1 MTELVPNT
9 AELGSG
15 HPIRAILF
23 NNGHKITCNLP
34 TNNQQGELGTTKKL
48 SRHWV
53 LDVTKLRQP
62 YIKIRPRVALF
73 QSSPSQLQNFYKAD
87 SNTSQHIS
95 KKHGPAET

>member
-34 TNNQQGELGTTKKL
+34 TNNQQGELGTTKKIVKTL
-48 SRHWV
+48 GIRCYQIKTTQYKDTAESSAVSVIPIPTAEFLQSR
-53 LDVTKLRQP
+53 
-62 YIKIRPRVALF
+62 
-73 QSSPSQLQNFYKAD
+73 LQHL
-87 SNTSQHIS
+87 TTHI
-95 KKHGPAET
+95 